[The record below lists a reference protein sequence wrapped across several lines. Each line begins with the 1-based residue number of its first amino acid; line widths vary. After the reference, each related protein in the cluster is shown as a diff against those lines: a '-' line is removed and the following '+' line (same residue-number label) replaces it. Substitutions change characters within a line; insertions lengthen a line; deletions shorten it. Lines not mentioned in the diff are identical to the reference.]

1 MTEPLRVGVVG
12 TGSLGYHHARILR
25 EIPAVVFRG
34 FYEAN
39 PERAGTVERELGV
52 RAYPTLDALLDD
64 VDAVSIVV
72 PTPKHHQV
80 AMAALAKGKH
90 LLIEKPITVTLAE
103 ADELL
108 ALAEQKGV
116 LVQIGHI
123 ERFNRAIRAALPY
136 VDRPLFI
143 DSDRLAPFNPRGSDV
158 AVVLDLMIHDIDLV
172 LTLIGSPVRD
182 VSAAGLPVLTPSID
196 IADARI
202 TFTTG
207 AVATI
212 TSSRVSKDRM
222 RKLRIFQRNG
232 YLSLDL
238 AAGTGEMYRLREDVD
253 LATLALQAQ
262 PLEAFVER
270 VAIDAPEGE
279 PLRLELESFVA
290 ALRGEQPVAV
300 TGRAGRDALAVALRI
315 VADIER
321 SLPALGAALPG
332 RGA

>member
-1 MTEPLRVGVVG
+1 MTAPLRMGVVG

-25 EIPAVVFRG
+25 EIPGVVFRG

-39 PERAGTVERELGV
+39 PERAGTVGRELGV

-72 PTPKHHQV
+72 PTPRHHEV

-108 ALAEQKGV
+108 ALAEQQRA

-172 LTLIGSPVRD
+172 LTLTGSAVKD

-202 TFTTG
+202 TFASG

-238 AAGTGEMYRLREDVD
+238 AAGTGEMYRLRGDVD

-270 VAIDAPEGE
+270 VVIEAPEGE

-321 SLPALGAALPG
+321 SLPALGAALPD

>member
-1 MTEPLRVGVVG
+1 MTAPLRMGVIG

-25 EIPAVVFRG
+25 EIPGVVFRG

-39 PERAGTVERELGV
+39 PERAGTVGRELGV

-72 PTPKHHQV
+72 PTPRHHEV

-108 ALAEQKGV
+108 ALAEQQRA

-172 LTLIGSPVRD
+172 LTLTGSAVKD

-202 TFTTG
+202 TFASG

-238 AAGTGEMYRLREDVD
+238 AAGTGEMYRLRGDVD

-270 VAIDAPEGE
+270 VVIEAPEGE

-321 SLPALGAALPG
+321 SLPALGAALPD

>member
-1 MTEPLRVGVVG
+1 MTAPMRIGVVG

-25 EIPAVVFRG
+25 DLDGVVFKG
-34 FYEAN
+34 VFEAN
-39 PERAGTVERELGV
+39 PERAGTVARELGI
-52 RAYPTLDALLDD
+52 RAYPSVEALLAE

-72 PTPKHHQV
+72 PTSKHHEV
-80 AMAALAKGKH
+80 AMQALHAGKH

-108 ALAEQKGV
+108 ALAAQKG
-116 LVQIGHI
+116 LLIQIGHI

-136 VDRPLFI
+136 VDTPLFI

-172 LTLIGSPVRD
+172 LTLTGAKVRE

-202 TFTTG
+202 TFENG

-212 TSSRVSKDRM
+212 TSSRVSKERM
-222 RKLRIFQRNG
+222 RKLRIFQKNG

-238 AAGTGEMYRLREDVD
+238 ASGTGEMYRLRGDVD
-253 LATLALQAQ
+253 LVALAKSAQ

-270 VAIDAPEGE
+270 VLIDAPEGE
-279 PLRLELESFVA
+279 PLRLELESFIA
-290 ALRGEQPVAV
+290 ALKGEAPIAV

-315 VADIER
+315 VSDIEK
-321 SLPALGAALPG
+321 GVAAMRNAMSG